1 MLQRFHENCWRPL
14 AAFPLKILDNVSS
27 SGSDAGITASSQR
40 GRTPKGTKVSN
51 LYEYFKYIF
60 LTVLGIFG
68 SPSYF
73 TNVNTKQAEMW
84 DSCILSAAT
93 TVNSLTSTVCKVI
106 MTQVLMS
113 FRDT

>member
-1 MLQRFHENCWRPL
+1 MN
-14 AAFPLKILDNVSS
+14 ILN
-27 SGSDAGITASSQR
+27 T
-40 GRTPKGTKVSN
+40 
-51 LYEYFKYIF
+51 FF
-60 LTVLGIFG
+60 LTVSGIFG

-93 TVNSLTSTVCKVI
+93 TARSLTGMVCRVI

-113 FRDT
+113 FRYT